1 MDHVSLEFSG
11 QLLDDQSIM
20 WALVDTNSATDAQA
34 LRNVRFSCFIIH
46 DDAFLP
52 VSNRGA
58 KGMTFIIAF
67 LWLATVFLQ
76 NGYSHCL
83 PSRLR

>member
-1 MDHVSLEFSG
+1 
-11 QLLDDQSIM
+11 
-20 WALVDTNSATDAQA
+20 
-34 LRNVRFSCFIIH
+34 
-46 DDAFLP
+46 
-52 VSNRGA
+52 
-58 KGMTFIIAF
+58 MTFIIAL